1 MLAPHERSRARDR
14 DRAPH
19 LARRPRW
26 HGSARAWYP
35 RRVGSPDA
43 LAHADA
49 LAGVL
54 AAHDAEGARWVQSA
68 VAGLPEPVTEASLR
82 IAFARAGRT
91 LGDAVVDPTSADLD
105 RLGAAGA
112 SMPGPWRL
120 RDLGRAIVLLHV
132 LSRLPDDRHV
142 ALVAGLVRR
151 GEIGEQ
157 CTMLRILPALP
168 EPGRFADVAID
179 ACRTNAEPVFASI
192 AAFNPFPAAFFP
204 AAAFD
209 QMVLKA
215 VFIGLPVDR
224 IVGLKD
230 RVTKTTGR
238 MAADYASER
247 RAAGRPVPPDIDW
260 ILALTE
266 ALP

>member
-1 MLAPHERSRARDR
+1 VSSL
-14 DRAPH
+14 
-19 LARRPRW
+19 
-26 HGSARAWYP
+26 
-35 RRVGSPDA
+35 DA
-43 LAHADA
+43 LEA
-49 LAGVL
+49 VL
-54 AAHDAEGARWVQSA
+54 AAHDAGAAKWVEET
-68 VAGLPEPVTEASLR
+68 VAALPPIPTEPGLRV
-82 IAFARAGRT
+82 AFARAGRA

-132 LSRLPDDRHV
+132 LSRLPDDRHA
-142 ALVAGLVRR
+142 ALVAALVRR

-168 EPGRFADVAID
+168 DPGRFVDVAID

-192 AAFNPFPAAFFP
+192 AAFNPYPAAFFP
-204 AAAFD
+204 DLAFD

-230 RVTKTTGR
+230 RITETTAR
-238 MAADYASER
+238 MAEDYAAER
-247 RAAGRPVPPDIDW
+247 RAAGRPVPADVDR
-260 ILALTE
+260 ILLLKEGLT
-266 ALP
+266 

>member
-1 MLAPHERSRARDR
+1 MASSE
-14 DRAPH
+14 
-19 LARRPRW
+19 
-26 HGSARAWYP
+26 
-35 RRVGSPDA
+35 A

-49 LAGVL
+49 LAAIL
-54 AAHDAEGARWVQSA
+54 ADRDPGGARWVQEA
-68 VAGLPEPVTEASLR
+68 LGGLPEPPTDAALR
-82 IAFARAGRT
+82 IVFARAGRV
-91 LGDAVVDPTSADLD
+91 LGDGVVDLTSADLD

-112 SMPGPWRL
+112 SMPGPWRT

-132 LSRLPDDRHV
+132 FSRLPDDRHT
-142 ALVAGLVRR
+142 ALVAALVRR

-168 EPGRFADVAID
+168 EPGRFAEVAID

-192 AAFNPFPAAFFP
+192 AAFNPYPAAFFP
-204 AAAFD
+204 DPAFD

-230 RVTKTTGR
+230 RITATTAQ
-238 MAADYASER
+238 MALDYAAER
-247 RAAGRPVPPDIDW
+247 RAAGRDVPPDIDR
-260 ILALTE
+260 ILALKE
-266 ALP
+266 GFS